1 MLTQNHDLGLEFY
14 GNNSNIQFDGNND
27 IFISENMPISKGGII
42 LLKKL

>member
-14 GNNSNIQFDGNND
+14 GNND